1 MTTFPGGVYVCRCTS
16 LLGILISV
24 LISIVYGFRIVEE
37 NPLIGHKCI
46 GFGIAG
52 LFFLW
57 MPTFIYHRWK
67 DRKVKDYMLTDES
80 FQRMKDYNDSKEK

>member
-1 MTTFPGGVYVCRCTS
+1 MQKIRRTFLILTFLGV
-16 LLGILISV
+16 I
-24 LISIVYGFRIVEE
+24 ISIGYGFTIVEE
-37 NPLIGHKCI
+37 NPLTGHKCI

-67 DRKVKDYMLTDES
+67 DRKVKDYMLTDET
-80 FQRMKDYNDSKEK
+80 FQRMKDYNNSKER

>member
-1 MTTFPGGVYVCRCTS
+1 MEKLRRTF
-16 LLGILISV
+16 LIVIFSAIV
-24 LISIVYGFRIVEE
+24 ISIGYGFTVLEQRPQV
-37 NPLIGHKCI
+37 GHKCI

-52 LFFLW
+52 LFFVW

-80 FQRMKDYNDSKEK
+80 FQRMKDYNNSKDR